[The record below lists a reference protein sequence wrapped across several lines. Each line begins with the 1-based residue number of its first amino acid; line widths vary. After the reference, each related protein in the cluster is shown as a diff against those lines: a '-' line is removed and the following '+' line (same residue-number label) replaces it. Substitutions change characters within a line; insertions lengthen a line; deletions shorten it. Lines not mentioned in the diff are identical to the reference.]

1 MKEKVF
7 LKIARLIL
15 VSFSYCV
22 KNQTYYD
29 GTDKD
34 NSSDDFGKITL
45 ATVALLALSK
55 ALWEK
60 P

>member
-1 MKEKVF
+1 MF

-34 NSSDDFGKITL
+34 NSSNDFGKITL
-45 ATVALLALSK
+45 ATMALLALSK